1 VIESSES
8 IWRCSGFRWEVVL
21 DTTTGPIEWIE
32 ESGFVV
38 LVRLGKW
45 LKCVDGPLYADE
57 EGKAT
62 KWPTQRSAQRAL
74 SRLRRR
80 LSKTIGSAKIYE
92 VKNERES
99 GDTTTNGM

>member
-1 VIESSES
+1 
-8 IWRCSGFRWEVVL
+8 L

-38 LVRLGKW
+38 LVRPG
-45 LKCVDGPLYADE
+45 KCVDGPLYADE

-74 SRLRRR
+74 CRLRKR